1 MVLALRSWVRGRFHS
16 GSLLRSRATGAIAA
30 TPAAKEHRKPR
41 LFPSDAPRSLEIFN
55 KLGDHTVRVRRATMR
70 TVTTTE
76 DRGVRYRDFRNLQ
89 DVIGGAAL
97 AYGLRCQITKRR
109 LEPVSEAVRRFGLE
123 LKGRVPFGELRRAVP
138 AASMKLRAFNCSRIS
153 RHTGRYHAR
162 FSPTNPY
169 TVPTYLDCVA
179 EPRWIR

>member
-1 MVLALRSWVRGRFHS
+1 VLSLRSWVRGRFHS
-16 GSLLRSRATGAIAA
+16 GSLLRSRAVGAIAA

-89 DVIGGAAL
+89 YVIGGAAL
-97 AYGLRCQITKRR
+97 AYGLR
-109 LEPVSEAVRRFGLE
+109 VSNYQKTTRASLRSRSAIRTGAQGKSTVRRT
-123 LKGRVPFGELRRAVP
+123 
-138 AASMKLRAFNCSRIS
+138 AASRTCCFDETASVQLQQNFQAHRQIS
-153 RHTGRYHAR
+153 REVFAYKSIHCPHI
-162 FSPTNPY
+162 S
-169 TVPTYLDCVA
+169 
-179 EPRWIR
+179 